1 MRSRINLTRNKRYKG
16 VDQMASE
23 QYITVSEF
31 SKRANVTRQYVY
43 QQLDKKLKE
52 FVKVVDNK
60 KMLNIKALEL
70 FTQEEDCKVVE
81 QQFSQQLNNQVD
93 SLNRQI
99 ESLLEQLKVKDEQIR
114 ELNKSVSKT
123 QELLSQE
130 QSLHLA
136 VQQKL
141 LLLEKKQ
148 EDQEHQEQP
157 KEEDAQLDQPVESA
171 KKQWW
176 KFWK

>member
-1 MRSRINLTRNKRYKG
+1 
-16 VDQMASE
+16 MASE

-52 FVKVVDNK
+52 YVKVVDNK
-60 KMLNIKALEL
+60 KMLNIKGLEL

-93 SLNRQI
+93 SLNKQI
-99 ESLLEQLKVKDEQIR
+99 ESLLDQLKAKDEQI
-114 ELNKSVSKT
+114 KD
-123 QELLSQE
+123 LSTMVKQE
-130 QSLHLA
+130 QALHLA
-136 VQQKL
+136 TQQKL
-141 LLLEKKQ
+141 LLLEQK
-148 EDQEHQEQP
+148 QEHQEQP
-157 KEEDAQLDQPVESA
+157 KEEDTQLDQPVESA
-171 KKQWW
+171 KRQWW

>member
-93 SLNRQI
+93 SLNKQI
-99 ESLLEQLKVKDEQIR
+99 ESLLDQLKAKDEQI
-114 ELNKSVSKT
+114 KD
-123 QELLSQE
+123 LSTMVKQE
-130 QSLHLA
+130 QALPLA
-136 VQQKL
+136 TQQKL
-141 LLLEKKQ
+141 LLLEQK
-148 EDQEHQEQP
+148 QEHQEQP
-157 KEEDAQLDQPVESA
+157 KEEDAQLDQPVEPA

>member
-1 MRSRINLTRNKRYKG
+1 
-16 VDQMASE
+16 MASE

-60 KMLNIKALEL
+60 KMLNIKGLEL

-93 SLNRQI
+93 SLNKQI
-99 ESLLEQLKVKDEQIR
+99 ESLLDQLKAKDEQI
-114 ELNKSVSKT
+114 KD
-123 QELLSQE
+123 LSTMVKQE
-130 QSLHLA
+130 QALHLA
-136 VQQKL
+136 TQQKL
-141 LLLEKKQ
+141 LLLEQK
-148 EDQEHQEQP
+148 QEHQERP
-157 KEEDAQLDQPVESA
+157 KEEDTQLDQPVESA

>member
-1 MRSRINLTRNKRYKG
+1 MK
-16 VDQMASE
+16 SE

-70 FTQEEDCKVVE
+70 FNQEEDCKVVE

-93 SLNRQI
+93 SLNKQI
-99 ESLLEQLKVKDEQIR
+99 ESLLDQLKAKDEQI
-114 ELNKSVSKT
+114 KD
-123 QELLSQE
+123 LSTMVKQE
-130 QSLHLA
+130 QALHLA
-136 VQQKL
+136 TQQKL
-141 LLLEKKQ
+141 LLLEQK
-148 EDQEHQEQP
+148 QEHQEQP
-157 KEEDAQLDQPVESA
+157 KEEDVQLDQPVESA

>member
-1 MRSRINLTRNKRYKG
+1 MET
-16 VDQMASE
+16 E
-23 QYITVSEF
+23 QYITVLEF
-31 SKRANVTRQYVY
+31 SKRANVSKQYVY
-43 QQLDKKLKE
+43 QQLDKKLKD

-70 FTQEEDCKVVE
+70 FNQEDSKQVVD
-81 QQFSQQLNNQVD
+81 QDLNQLLNKQVD
-93 SLNRQI
+93 SLNKQI
-99 ESLLEQLKVKDEQIR
+99 ESLLDQLKAKDEQIR

-123 QELLSQE
+123 QELLNQE

-136 VQQKL
+136 VQQKM

-148 EDQEHQEQP
+148 EDQEHQEQQ

>member
-1 MRSRINLTRNKRYKG
+1 MK
-16 VDQMASE
+16 SE

-70 FTQEEDCKVVE
+70 FNQGEDCKVVE

-99 ESLLEQLKVKDEQIR
+99 ESLLDQLKAQDEQI
-114 ELNKSVSKT
+114 KD
-123 QELLSQE
+123 LSTMVKQE
-130 QSLHLA
+130 QALHLA
-136 VQQKL
+136 TQQKL
-141 LLLEKKQ
+141 LLLEQK
-148 EDQEHQEQP
+148 QEHQEQP
-157 KEEDAQLDQPVESA
+157 KEEDTQLDQPVESA

>member
-1 MRSRINLTRNKRYKG
+1 MRLRINLTQNKRYKG
-16 VDQMASE
+16 VDQMKSE

-70 FTQEEDCKVVE
+70 FNQGEDCKVVE

-93 SLNRQI
+93 ILNKQI
-99 ESLLEQLKVKDEQIR
+99 ESLLDQLKAKDEQI
-114 ELNKSVSKT
+114 KD
-123 QELLSQE
+123 LSTMVKQE
-130 QSLHLA
+130 QALHLA
-136 VQQKL
+136 TQQKL
-141 LLLEKKQ
+141 LLLEQK
-148 EDQEHQEQP
+148 QEHQEQP
-157 KEEDAQLDQPVESA
+157 KEEDTQLDQPVESA

>member
-52 FVKVVDNK
+52 YVKVVDNK

-70 FTQEEDCKVVE
+70 FNQEEDCKVVE

-93 SLNRQI
+93 SLNKQI
-99 ESLLEQLKVKDEQIR
+99 ESLLDQLKAKDEQI
-114 ELNKSVSKT
+114 KD
-123 QELLSQE
+123 LSTMVKQE
-130 QSLHLA
+130 QALHLA
-136 VQQKL
+136 TQQKL
-141 LLLEKKQ
+141 LLLEQK
-148 EDQEHQEQP
+148 QEHQEQP
-157 KEEDAQLDQPVESA
+157 KEEDTQLDQPVESA

>member
-70 FTQEEDCKVVE
+70 FNQEEDCKVVE

-93 SLNRQI
+93 SLNKQI
-99 ESLLEQLKVKDEQIR
+99 ESLLDQLKAKDEQI
-114 ELNKSVSKT
+114 KD
-123 QELLSQE
+123 LSTMVKQE
-130 QSLHLA
+130 QALHLA
-136 VQQKL
+136 TQQKL
-141 LLLEKKQ
+141 LLLEQK
-148 EDQEHQEQP
+148 QEHQEQP
-157 KEEDAQLDQPVESA
+157 KEEDTQLDQPVESA

>member
-60 KMLNIKALEL
+60 KMLNIKGLEL

-93 SLNRQI
+93 SLNKQI
-99 ESLLEQLKVKDEQIR
+99 ESLLDQLKAKDEQI
-114 ELNKSVSKT
+114 KD
-123 QELLSQE
+123 LSTMVKQE
-130 QSLHLA
+130 QALHLA
-136 VQQKL
+136 TQQKL
-141 LLLEKKQ
+141 LLLEQK
-148 EDQEHQEQP
+148 QEHQEQP

>member
-1 MRSRINLTRNKRYKG
+1 MEK
-16 VDQMASE
+16 E

-60 KMLNIKALEL
+60 KMLNIKGLEL
-70 FTQEEDCKVVE
+70 FIQEENSQVVE
-81 QQFSQQLNNQVD
+81 QVFSQQLNNQVD
-93 SLNRQI
+93 SLNKQI
-99 ESLLEQLKVKDEQIR
+99 ESLQNQLKAKDEQI
-114 ELNKSVSKT
+114 KD
-123 QELLSQE
+123 LSTMVKQE
-130 QSLHLA
+130 QALHLA
-136 VQQKL
+136 TQQKL
-141 LLLEKKQ
+141 LLLEQK
-148 EDQEHQEQP
+148 EEHQEQT
-157 KEEDAQLDQPVESA
+157 KTDETELNQPV

>member
-16 VDQMASE
+16 VDQMKSE

-70 FTQEEDCKVVE
+70 FNQGEDCKVVE

-93 SLNRQI
+93 SLNKQI
-99 ESLLEQLKVKDEQIR
+99 ESLLDQLKTKDEQI
-114 ELNKSVSKT
+114 KD
-123 QELLSQE
+123 LSTMVKQE
-130 QSLHLA
+130 QALHLA
-136 VQQKL
+136 TQQKL
-141 LLLEKKQ
+141 LLLEQKH
-148 EDQEHQEQP
+148 QEHQEQP
-157 KEEDAQLDQPVESA
+157 KEEDTQLDQPVESA

>member
-1 MRSRINLTRNKRYKG
+1 MK
-16 VDQMASE
+16 SE

-31 SKRANVTRQYVY
+31 SKRANVTKQYVY

-52 FVKVVDNK
+52 FVKVIDNK

-70 FTQEEDCKVVE
+70 FNQEDSKQVVD
-81 QQFSQQLNNQVD
+81 QDLNQLLNKQVD
-93 SLNRQI
+93 SLNKQI
-99 ESLLEQLKVKDEQIR
+99 ESLLDQLKAKDEQIR

-123 QELLSQE
+123 QELLNQE
-130 QSLHLA
+130 QTLHLA

-157 KEEDAQLDQPVESA
+157 KEEDTQLDQPVESA

>member
-1 MRSRINLTRNKRYKG
+1 
-16 VDQMASE
+16 MASE

-70 FTQEEDCKVVE
+70 FNQGEDCKVVE

-93 SLNRQI
+93 SLNKQI
-99 ESLLEQLKVKDEQIR
+99 ESLLDQLKAKDEQI
-114 ELNKSVSKT
+114 KD
-123 QELLSQE
+123 LSTMVKQE
-130 QSLHLA
+130 QALHLA
-136 VQQKL
+136 TQQKL
-141 LLLEKKQ
+141 LLLEQKH
-148 EDQEHQEQP
+148 QEHQEQP

-171 KKQWW
+171 KRQWW

>member
-16 VDQMASE
+16 VDQMKSE

-31 SKRANVTRQYVY
+31 SKRANVSKQYVY

-60 KMLNIKALEL
+60 KMLNIKGLEL
-70 FTQEEDCKVVE
+70 FNQVENSQVVE
-81 QQFSQQLNNQVD
+81 QDFNQQLNN
-93 SLNRQI
+93 SLNKQIDALNSQI
-99 ESLLEQLKVKDEQIR
+99 ESLLDQLKAKDEQIR
-114 ELNKSVSKT
+114 DLNTIVK
-123 QELLSQE
+123 QE
-130 QSLHLA
+130 QALHLA
-136 VQQKL
+136 TQQKL
-141 LLLEKKQ
+141 LLLEQK
-148 EDQEHQEQP
+148 QEHQEQP
-157 KEEDAQLDQPVESA
+157 KEEDTQLDQPVESA

>member
-1 MRSRINLTRNKRYKG
+1 
-16 VDQMASE
+16 MASE

-60 KMLNIKALEL
+60 KMLNIKGLEL
-70 FTQEEDCKVVE
+70 FNQGENCKVVE

-93 SLNRQI
+93 SLNKQI
-99 ESLLEQLKVKDEQIR
+99 ESLLDQLKAKDEQIKDLSTMVKQ
-114 ELNKSVSKT
+114 E

-136 VQQKL
+136 TQQKL
-141 LLLEKKQ
+141 LLLEQK
-148 EDQEHQEQP
+148 QEHQEQP

>member
-1 MRSRINLTRNKRYKG
+1 MK
-16 VDQMASE
+16 SE

-70 FTQEEDCKVVE
+70 FNQGEDCKVVE

-93 SLNRQI
+93 SLNKQI
-99 ESLLEQLKVKDEQIR
+99 ESLLDQLKAKDEQI
-114 ELNKSVSKT
+114 KD
-123 QELLSQE
+123 LSTMVKQE
-130 QSLHLA
+130 QALHLA
-136 VQQKL
+136 TQQKL
-141 LLLEKKQ
+141 LLLEQK
-148 EDQEHQEQP
+148 QEHQEQP
-157 KEEDAQLDQPVESA
+157 KEEDTQLDQPVESA

>member
-60 KMLNIKALEL
+60 KMLNIKGLEL

-93 SLNRQI
+93 SLNKQI
-99 ESLLEQLKVKDEQIR
+99 ESLLDQLKAKDEQIKDLSTMVKQ
-114 ELNKSVSKT
+114 E

-136 VQQKL
+136 TQQKL
-141 LLLEKKQ
+141 LLLEQK
-148 EDQEHQEQP
+148 QEHQEQP
-157 KEEDAQLDQPVESA
+157 KEEDTQLDQPVESA
-171 KKQWW
+171 KRQWW

>member
-16 VDQMASE
+16 VDQMKSE

-70 FTQEEDCKVVE
+70 FNQGEDCKVVE

-93 SLNRQI
+93 SLNKQI
-99 ESLLEQLKVKDEQIR
+99 ESLLDQLKAKDEQI
-114 ELNKSVSKT
+114 KD
-123 QELLSQE
+123 LSTMVKQE
-130 QSLHLA
+130 QALHLA
-136 VQQKL
+136 TQQKL
-141 LLLEKKQ
+141 LLLEQK
-148 EDQEHQEQP
+148 QEHQEQP
-157 KEEDAQLDQPVESA
+157 KEEDTQLDQPVESA

>member
-60 KMLNIKALEL
+60 KMLNIKGLEL

-93 SLNRQI
+93 SLNKQI
-99 ESLLEQLKVKDEQIR
+99 ESLLDQLKAKDEQIKDLSTMVKQ
-114 ELNKSVSKT
+114 E

-136 VQQKL
+136 TQQKL
-141 LLLEKKQ
+141 LLLEQK
-148 EDQEHQEQP
+148 QEHQEQP
-157 KEEDAQLDQPVESA
+157 KEEDTQLDQPVESA

>member
-1 MRSRINLTRNKRYKG
+1 MK
-16 VDQMASE
+16 SE

-70 FTQEEDCKVVE
+70 FNQEEDCKVVE

-93 SLNRQI
+93 SLNKQI
-99 ESLLEQLKVKDEQIR
+99 ESLLDQLKAKDEQI
-114 ELNKSVSKT
+114 KD
-123 QELLSQE
+123 LSTMVKQE
-130 QSLHLA
+130 QALHLA
-136 VQQKL
+136 TQQKL
-141 LLLEKKQ
+141 LLLEQK
-148 EDQEHQEQP
+148 QEHQEQP
-157 KEEDAQLDQPVESA
+157 KEEDTQLDQPVESA

>member
-16 VDQMASE
+16 AYQMASE

-60 KMLNIKALEL
+60 KMLNIKGLEL

-93 SLNRQI
+93 SLNKQI
-99 ESLLEQLKVKDEQIR
+99 ESLLDQLKAKDEQI
-114 ELNKSVSKT
+114 KD
-123 QELLSQE
+123 LSTMVKQE
-130 QSLHLA
+130 QALHLA
-136 VQQKL
+136 TQQKL
-141 LLLEKKQ
+141 LLLEQKH
-148 EDQEHQEQP
+148 QEHQEQP

>member
-1 MRSRINLTRNKRYKG
+1 
-16 VDQMASE
+16 MASE

-60 KMLNIKALEL
+60 KMLNIKGLEL
-70 FTQEEDCKVVE
+70 FTQGEDCKVVE

-93 SLNRQI
+93 SLNKQI
-99 ESLLEQLKVKDEQIR
+99 ESLLDQLKVKDEQI
-114 ELNKSVSKT
+114 KD
-123 QELLSQE
+123 LSTMVKQE
-130 QSLHLA
+130 QALHLA
-136 VQQKL
+136 TQQKL
-141 LLLEKKQ
+141 LLLEQK
-148 EDQEHQEQP
+148 QEHQEQP
-157 KEEDAQLDQPVESA
+157 KEEDAQLDQPVEPA

>member
-1 MRSRINLTRNKRYKG
+1 MK
-16 VDQMASE
+16 SE
-23 QYITVSEF
+23 QSITVSEF

-70 FTQEEDCKVVE
+70 FNQAEDCKVVE

-99 ESLLEQLKVKDEQIR
+99 ESLLDQLKAKDEQI
-114 ELNKSVSKT
+114 KD
-123 QELLSQE
+123 LSTMVKQE
-130 QSLHLA
+130 QALHLA
-136 VQQKL
+136 TQQKL
-141 LLLEKKQ
+141 LLLEQK
-148 EDQEHQEQP
+148 QEHQEQP
-157 KEEDAQLDQPVESA
+157 KEEDTQLDQPVESA

>member
-1 MRSRINLTRNKRYKG
+1 MRSRINLTQNKRYRG
-16 VDQMASE
+16 VDQMAKE

-70 FTQEEDCKVVE
+70 FNQGEDCKVVE

-93 SLNRQI
+93 SLNKQI
-99 ESLLEQLKVKDEQIR
+99 ENLLDQLKAKDEQI
-114 ELNKSVSKT
+114 KD
-123 QELLSQE
+123 LSTMVKQE
-130 QSLHLA
+130 QALHLA
-136 VQQKL
+136 TQQKL
-141 LLLEKKQ
+141 LLLEQK
-148 EDQEHQEQP
+148 QEHQEQP
-157 KEEDAQLDQPVESA
+157 KEEDTQLDQPVESA

>member
-1 MRSRINLTRNKRYKG
+1 
-16 VDQMASE
+16 MASE

-60 KMLNIKALEL
+60 KMLNIKGLEL

-93 SLNRQI
+93 SLNKQI
-99 ESLLEQLKVKDEQIR
+99 ESLLDQLKAKDEQI
-114 ELNKSVSKT
+114 KD
-123 QELLSQE
+123 LSTMVKQE
-130 QSLHLA
+130 QALHLA
-136 VQQKL
+136 TQQKL
-141 LLLEKKQ
+141 LLLEQK
-148 EDQEHQEQP
+148 QEHQEQP
-157 KEEDAQLDQPVESA
+157 KEEDTQLDKPVESA

>member
-93 SLNRQI
+93 SLNKQI
-99 ESLLEQLKVKDEQIR
+99 ESLLDQLKAKDEQI
-114 ELNKSVSKT
+114 KD
-123 QELLSQE
+123 LSTMVKQE
-130 QSLHLA
+130 QALHLA
-136 VQQKL
+136 TQQKL
-141 LLLEKKQ
+141 LLLEQK
-148 EDQEHQEQP
+148 QEHQEQP
-157 KEEDAQLDQPVESA
+157 KEEDAQLDQPVEPA

>member
-60 KMLNIKALEL
+60 KMLNIKGLEL

-93 SLNRQI
+93 SLNKQI
-99 ESLLEQLKVKDEQIR
+99 ESLLDQLKAKDEQI
-114 ELNKSVSKT
+114 KD
-123 QELLSQE
+123 LSTMVKQE
-130 QSLHLA
+130 QALHLA
-136 VQQKL
+136 TQQKL
-141 LLLEKKQ
+141 LLLEQK
-148 EDQEHQEQP
+148 QEHQEQP
-157 KEEDAQLDQPVESA
+157 KEEDTQLDQPVESA

>member
-1 MRSRINLTRNKRYKG
+1 MK
-16 VDQMASE
+16 SE

-60 KMLNIKALEL
+60 KMINIKALEL
-70 FTQEEDCKVVE
+70 FNQGEDCKVVE

-93 SLNRQI
+93 SLNKQI
-99 ESLLEQLKVKDEQIR
+99 ESLLDQLKAKDEQI
-114 ELNKSVSKT
+114 KD
-123 QELLSQE
+123 LSTMVKQE
-130 QSLHLA
+130 QALHLA
-136 VQQKL
+136 TQQKL
-141 LLLEKKQ
+141 LLLEQK
-148 EDQEHQEQP
+148 QEHQEQP
-157 KEEDAQLDQPVESA
+157 KEEEDTQLDQPVESA

>member
-1 MRSRINLTRNKRYKG
+1 MET
-16 VDQMASE
+16 E
-23 QYITVSEF
+23 QYITVLEF
-31 SKRANVTRQYVY
+31 SKRANVSKQYVY

-60 KMLNIKALEL
+60 KMLNIKGLEL
-70 FTQEEDCKVVE
+70 FRQEDSKQVVE
-81 QQFSQQLNNQVD
+81 QELNQLLNKQVD
-93 SLNRQI
+93 SLNNQI
-99 ESLLEQLKVKDEQIR
+99 EQLQEQLKAKDEQIR

-130 QSLHLA
+130 QALHLA
-136 VQQKL
+136 TQQKL
-141 LLLEKKQ
+141 LLLEQKQ

-157 KEEDAQLDQPVESA
+157 K
-171 KKQWW
+171 KQWW

>member
-1 MRSRINLTRNKRYKG
+1 MK
-16 VDQMASE
+16 SE

-52 FVKVVDNK
+52 FVKIVDNK

-70 FTQEEDCKVVE
+70 FNQEDSKQVVD
-81 QQFSQQLNNQVD
+81 QDLNQL
-93 SLNRQI
+93 LNKQI
-99 ESLLEQLKVKDEQIR
+99 ESLLEQLKAKDEQIR
-114 ELNKSVSKT
+114 DLNTIVK
-123 QELLSQE
+123 QE
-130 QSLHLA
+130 QALHLA
-136 VQQKL
+136 TQQKL
-141 LLLEKKQ
+141 LLLEQKQ
-148 EDQEHQEQP
+148 EDQEQTKTDDQ
-157 KEEDAQLDQPVESA
+157 DLDQPVESA

>member
-16 VDQMASE
+16 VDQMKSE
-23 QYITVSEF
+23 QYITVSDF

-70 FTQEEDCKVVE
+70 FNQGEDCKVVE

-93 SLNRQI
+93 SLNKQI
-99 ESLLEQLKVKDEQIR
+99 ESLLDQLKAKDEQI
-114 ELNKSVSKT
+114 KD
-123 QELLSQE
+123 LSTMVKQE
-130 QSLHLA
+130 QALHLA
-136 VQQKL
+136 TQQKL
-141 LLLEKKQ
+141 LLLEQK
-148 EDQEHQEQP
+148 QEHQEQP
-157 KEEDAQLDQPVESA
+157 KEEDTQLDQPVESA

>member
-1 MRSRINLTRNKRYKG
+1 MKK
-16 VDQMASE
+16 E

-70 FTQEEDCKVVE
+70 FNQGEDCKVVE

-93 SLNRQI
+93 SLNKQI
-99 ESLLEQLKVKDEQIR
+99 ESLLDQLKAKDEQI
-114 ELNKSVSKT
+114 KD
-123 QELLSQE
+123 LSTMVKQE
-130 QSLHLA
+130 QALHLA
-136 VQQKL
+136 TQQKL
-141 LLLEKKQ
+141 LLLEQK
-148 EDQEHQEQP
+148 QEHQEQP
-157 KEEDAQLDQPVESA
+157 KEEDTQLDQPVESA

>member
-1 MRSRINLTRNKRYKG
+1 MRLRINLTQNKRYKG
-16 VDQMASE
+16 VDQMKSE

-70 FTQEEDCKVVE
+70 FNQGEDCKVVE

-93 SLNRQI
+93 SLNKQI
-99 ESLLEQLKVKDEQIR
+99 ESLLDQLKAKDEQI
-114 ELNKSVSKT
+114 KD
-123 QELLSQE
+123 LSTMVKQE
-130 QSLHLA
+130 QALHLA
-136 VQQKL
+136 TQQKL
-141 LLLEKKQ
+141 LLLEQK
-148 EDQEHQEQP
+148 QEHQEQP
-157 KEEDAQLDQPVESA
+157 KEEDTQLDQPVESA

>member
-60 KMLNIKALEL
+60 KMLNIKGLEL

-93 SLNRQI
+93 SLNKQI
-99 ESLLEQLKVKDEQIR
+99 ESLLDQLKAKDEQIKDLSTMVKQ
-114 ELNKSVSKT
+114 E

-136 VQQKL
+136 TQQKL
-141 LLLEKKQ
+141 LLLEQK
-148 EDQEHQEQP
+148 QEHQEQP

>member
-1 MRSRINLTRNKRYKG
+1 MK
-16 VDQMASE
+16 SE

-70 FTQEEDCKVVE
+70 FNQGEDCKVVE

-93 SLNRQI
+93 SLNKQI
-99 ESLLEQLKVKDEQIR
+99 ESLLDQLKAKDEQI
-114 ELNKSVSKT
+114 KD
-123 QELLSQE
+123 LSTMVKQE
-130 QSLHLA
+130 QALHLA
-136 VQQKL
+136 TQQKL
-141 LLLEKKQ
+141 LLLEQKH
-148 EDQEHQEQP
+148 QEHQEQP

>member
-1 MRSRINLTRNKRYKG
+1 
-16 VDQMASE
+16 MASK

-93 SLNRQI
+93 SLNKQI
-99 ESLLEQLKVKDEQIR
+99 ESLLDQLKAKDEQI
-114 ELNKSVSKT
+114 KD
-123 QELLSQE
+123 LSTMVKQE
-130 QSLHLA
+130 QALHLA
-136 VQQKL
+136 TQQKL
-141 LLLEKKQ
+141 LLLEQK
-148 EDQEHQEQP
+148 QEHQEQP
-157 KEEDAQLDQPVESA
+157 KEEDTQLDQPVESA

>member
-1 MRSRINLTRNKRYKG
+1 
-16 VDQMASE
+16 MASE

-93 SLNRQI
+93 SLNKQI
-99 ESLLEQLKVKDEQIR
+99 ESLLDQLKAKDEQI
-114 ELNKSVSKT
+114 KD
-123 QELLSQE
+123 LSTMVKQE
-130 QSLHLA
+130 QALHLA
-136 VQQKL
+136 TQQKL
-141 LLLEKKQ
+141 LLLEQK
-148 EDQEHQEQP
+148 QEHQEQP
-157 KEEDAQLDQPVESA
+157 KEEDTQLDQPVESA